1 MVVGAVFW
9 YGAVTNTYV
18 FAFLGSAFL
27 AVTLTP
33 IVSRLARRMGAV
45 DRPNVRSVHQR
56 PTPRIGG
63 VAIFLSAMTVIVSL
77 LWLSDKIDERSRDM
91 QGEMIALLCTA
102 TFVFMIGLIDDLKGL
117 RARFKLLAEV
127 LAAGALC
134 VVGVK
139 IRSIGIAGGLE
150 LRLGWLAWPATIFWV
165 VGITNA
171 VNLSD
176 GLDGLAAG
184 ISAIACGVIAVF
196 SLYGSTIHTG
206 PSQSSDVMMA
216 MVALVLLGSLYGFL
230 IFNFN
235 PAKVFMGDCG
245 SLFLG
250 FTIAAASVMCVSKS
264 AALAGVAL
272 PTLALGIPIFDTLF
286 SMLRRFL
293 DRRSLFAPDRGH
305 FHHRLLALGLKQRQA
320 VMVIYAATLITAGL
334 GLLMVVC
341 QDTFSIII
349 FVCLLMFILLLFRIV
364 GAVRLTET
372 VTRLWQR
379 HAVSELQMQ
388 ERETFESLELRFRQ
402 LPDPGQ
408 AWEAICEAAL
418 RMGFAW
424 ISLKTSHED
433 GRVEEKLWR
442 RPETGAEL
450 SRIVTMRLPLDSGDG
465 SVSRRLE
472 IAICVD
478 GSLESANRRATFFG
492 RLIDESRIAAL
503 FDPESSGGMG
513 PATPNS
519 VTPPGG

>member
-1 MVVGAVFW
+1 MKA
-9 YGAVTNTYV
+9 YV

-27 AVTLTP
+27 AVILTP

-45 DRPNVRSVHQR
+45 DRPNVRSVHQQ

-63 VAIFLSAMTVIVSL
+63 VAIFLSAMTVIISFL
-77 LWLSDKIDERSRDM
+77 LLSDKIDERLRDV
-91 QGEMIALLCTA
+91 QREMVVLLCSA
-102 TFVFMIGLIDDLKGL
+102 TFIFVIGLIDDLRGL
-117 RARFKLLAEV
+117 RARSKLLAEV
-127 LAAGALC
+127 FAAGALC
-134 VVGVK
+134 IVGVK
-139 IRSIGIAGGLE
+139 IESIGVVEGLE

-196 SLYGSTIHTG
+196 SLYGSAIHTG
-206 PSQSSDVMMA
+206 SSQSSDMMMA
-216 MVALVLLGSLYGFL
+216 LVALVLLGSLYGFL

-250 FTIAAASVMCVSKS
+250 FTIAAGSVMCVSKS

-272 PTLALGIPIFDTLF
+272 PILALGIPIFDTLF

-293 DRRSLFAPDRGH
+293 DRRSLFAPDRSH
-305 FHHRLLALGLKQRQA
+305 FHHRLLALGLKHRQA
-320 VMVIYAATLITAGL
+320 VLAIYVATLITAGL
-334 GLLMVVC
+334 GLLMIVCKDIFSVV
-341 QDTFSIII
+341 I

-364 GAVRLTET
+364 GAVRLTDT
-372 VTRLWQR
+372 MARLWQK
-379 HAVSELQMQ
+379 HAASELQRQ
-388 ERETFESLELRFRQ
+388 ERETFESLELKFRQ

-424 ISLKTSHED
+424 ISLKISHED

-442 RPETGAEL
+442 CPETGAEL
-450 SRIVTMRLPLDSGDG
+450 SRVVTMRLPLDDG
-465 SVSRRLE
+465 HANVSRRLE
-472 IAICVD
+472 IAIYVN

-492 RLIDESRIAAL
+492 RLIDESRIAAM

-513 PATPNS
+513 PATPIL
-519 VTPPGG
+519 